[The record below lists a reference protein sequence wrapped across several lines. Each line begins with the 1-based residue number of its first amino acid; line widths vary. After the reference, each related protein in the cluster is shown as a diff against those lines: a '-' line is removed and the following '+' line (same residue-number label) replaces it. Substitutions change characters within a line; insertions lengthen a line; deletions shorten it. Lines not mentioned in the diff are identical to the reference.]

1 MTLRPYALLDGI
13 AAAARS
19 IRSSSAGGHRASP
32 GALICEEGSGRFAR
46 GRSQM
51 CGNEANRLGGRYPS
65 VRRWLGVTRR
75 RRGVW
80 ALSEPSTVLLWQC
93 GMAWSSVAAVVDAS
107 TGRRMVLSGLV
118 LLGPAC
124 VFFTGRWLR
133 TAVAGGWA
141 TCLVAILGVSDGI
154 WGSRLEALLITAA
167 VLVAA
172 LGTLAL
178 VITVRACLSLTVTAS
193 LAAACGNPA
202 APTARRPAASAVR
215 PVSCRQQ
222 YQDWTHGPGFGQYSR
237 LRADVSAVRAAAKSG
252 NPAALRSAM
261 SKLVPAVLAH
271 GNPDPVPRCADP
283 AGRYVDYLTM
293 IYTAGDNARAAKGLS
308 GLLAA
313 AASLNHLRP
322 IEAQLAAEANRA
334 LASS

>member
-1 MTLRPYALLDGI
+1 M
-13 AAAARS
+13 
-19 IRSSSAGGHRASP
+19 
-32 GALICEEGSGRFAR
+32 
-46 GRSQM
+46 
-51 CGNEANRLGGRYPS
+51 
-65 VRRWLGVTRR
+65 
-75 RRGVW
+75 W
-80 ALSEPSTVLLWQC
+80 ALSEPSAVLLWQC
-93 GMAWSSVAAVVDAS
+93 GMAWSSLAAVVDAS

-118 LLGPAC
+118 LLGPVC

-133 TAVAGGWA
+133 TAVAGGWTA
-141 TCLVAILGVSDGI
+141 CLVAILGVSDGI
-154 WGSRLEALLITAA
+154 WGSRLEALLITSA

-202 APTARRPAASAVR
+202 TPTARRPAASAVR

-222 YQDWTHGPGFGQYSR
+222 YQDWRHGPGFAQYSR
-237 LRADVSAVRAAAKSG
+237 LRADVSAVRAAENSR
-252 NPAALRSAM
+252 NPVALRSAM
-261 SKLVPAVLAH
+261 SKLVPAVLAS

-293 IYTAGDNARAAKGLS
+293 IYTAGGNARAAKGLS
-308 GLLAA
+308 GLLNA
-313 AASLNHLRP
+313 AASLNHLKH

-334 LASS
+334 LARG